1 MISSWTVNLDEAEVR
16 AGVRRWVIGGAI
28 VIVVGLVGALVLQL
42 RGTTRFDDR
51 AYSGSSW
58 GKTPDEV
65 FVDFDLVLPECTEG
79 RMRYW
84 AGSLQLYMKI
94 TAPSDCV
101 DQFIEVNRLKSS
113 ETALSGPV
121 DLINSANRAAE
132 FGWQSS
138 ADRKYTRHSRGEN
151 WKNNVWTHAFVDD
164 GTTER
169 SLYLHA
175 WHQ

>member
-1 MISSWTVNLDEAEVR
+1 MISSWTVSLGEGVGV
-16 AGVRRWVIGGAI
+16 GVRRWVIGGAI

-84 AGSLQLYMKI
+84 AGSLDLYMKI
-94 TAPSDCV
+94 TASSDCV
-101 DQFIEVNRLKSS
+101 DQFIQVNRLISS
-113 ETALSGPV
+113 EFARPGPIY
-121 DLINSANRAAE
+121 LIDSSVRAAE

-151 WKNNVWTHAFVDD
+151 WKNNVWARAFVDD

-169 SLYLHA
+169 SLYLQA

>member
-1 MISSWTVNLDEAEVR
+1 MRKRI
-16 AGVRRWVIGGAI
+16 IGGTVAM
-28 VIVVGLVGALVLQL
+28 VVMLLVGTLVLQL

-51 AYSGSSW
+51 AYPGSSW
-58 GKTPDEV
+58 DETPEAV
-65 FVDFDLVLPECTEG
+65 FTDFDLALPECTEG

-84 AGSLQLYMKI
+84 AGSLELYMKI
-94 TAPSDCV
+94 TASSDCV
-101 DQFIEVNRLKSS
+101 NQFIKENRLISS
-113 ETALSGPV
+113 EFARAGPIH
-121 DLINSANRAAE
+121 LIDSSVRAAE

-138 ADRKYTRHSRGEN
+138 AQRKYTRHSRGEN
-151 WKNNVWTHAFVDD
+151 WKNNVWARAFVDD

>member
-1 MISSWTVNLDEAEVR
+1 MRKRI
-16 AGVRRWVIGGAI
+16 IGGTVAL
-28 VIVVGLVGALVLQL
+28 VVGLLVGTLVLQL

-58 GKTPDEV
+58 SITPEEV
-65 FVDFDLVLPECTEG
+65 FTDFDLTLPECTDG

-84 AGSLQLYMKI
+84 AGSLELYVRI
-94 TAPSDCV
+94 TAPSECIS
-101 DQFIEVNRLKSS
+101 QFIAINRLRSG
-113 ETALSGPV
+113 EVTITGPV
-121 DLINSANRAAE
+121 ILADTAERDVE

-138 ADRKYTRHSRGEN
+138 SSRNYTPFRREEN
-151 WKNNVWTHAFVDD
+151 WKNNVETQAIADD
-164 GTTER
+164 GTAER

>member
-1 MISSWTVNLDEAEVR
+1 MRKWI
-16 AGVRRWVIGGAI
+16 IGGTVAI
-28 VIVVGLVGALVLQL
+28 VVMLLVGMLVLQL

-51 AYSGSSW
+51 AYPGSRW
-58 GKTPDEV
+58 DETPEAV
-65 FVDFDLVLPECTEG
+65 FTDFDLALPECTEG

-94 TAPSDCV
+94 TAPSECV
-101 DQFIEVNRLKSS
+101 NQFIKANRLKSS
-113 ETALSGPV
+113 EIALSGPV

>member
-1 MISSWTVNLDEAEVR
+1 MRKRI
-16 AGVRRWVIGGAI
+16 IGGTVAMV
-28 VIVVGLVGALVLQL
+28 VILLVGTLVLQL
-42 RGTTRFDDR
+42 RSTTRFDDR
-51 AYSGSSW
+51 AYPGSSW
-58 GKTPDEV
+58 DETPEAV
-65 FVDFDLVLPECTEG
+65 FADFDLVFPECTDG

-84 AGSLQLYMKI
+84 AGSLELFVRI

-101 DQFIEVNRLKSS
+101 DQFIEVNRLISS
-113 ETALSGPV
+113 EFARPGPV
-121 DLINSANRAAE
+121 NLVNSADRAAE

-138 ADRKYTRHSRGEN
+138 AHRKYTRHSRGEN
-151 WKNNVWTHAFVDD
+151 WKNNVWTRAFVDD

>member
-1 MISSWTVNLDEAEVR
+1 MISSWTVNLEGAEVR

-65 FVDFDLVLPECTEG
+65 FADFDLALPECTEG

-84 AGSLQLYMKI
+84 AGSLELYMKI

-101 DQFIEVNRLKSS
+101 DQFIEVNRLKSN
-113 ETALSGPV
+113 ENALPGPV
-121 DLINSANRAAE
+121 ALASADREAE

-138 ADRKYTRHSRGEN
+138 ADRKYTGYRREET
-151 WKNNVWTHAFVDD
+151 WKSNVETQATADD
-164 GTTER
+164 GATER